1 MDTLLRTLKTA
12 DFGDDYNF
20 DSSSGMYRGV
30 PWRVFRDESGK
41 NVLVLGEEGVTCDFT
56 DGGSSNECPW
66 NQFSV
71 DAIETEGTIRCHGG
85 LDCLFQGQGVERMDL
100 SGFDT
105 SDVTSMRHMFDSCSK
120 LRELNISSF
129 DTSKVVDMAGMFSSC
144 DSLIE
149 LDLHNFDTKN
159 VVNMKNMFQNCAK
172 LTSLDVS
179 SFDTANVVDMQTMF
193 SGCCSLQSINVS
205 SFDTSNVTDMSRMF
219 EDCRNLRSLDL
230 SNFDTHNVLFMS
242 QMFYGCAELRSLD
255 VSSFDTSHVA
265 NMECMFYCC
274 PRLESLDVSS
284 FDTSKVTNMKA
295 MFCDCKSLKSLDL
308 SSFDTSNVVGMDRMF
323 SQCHSLEFLDI
334 SNFRLNENY
343 QSPPFARD
351 RLGYIFAG
359 CDRLC
364 DVVYTDDKFSE
375 PVSRCVNSFD
385 APVMRGDIDSIKRVS
400 VPGRD
405 GGEYM
410 ALGFYDAKTGDRFA
424 VVVPEDP
431 CVRRIDGKVD
441 HVVFGHK
448 QDRFVMRDKDEG
460 TRYVPLVNIKRRIL
474 DTIRDNEEVRSDL
487 RRKMQQQTE
496 ALDATAE
503 EKGLSTAHDVEHE
516 DQFE

>member
-20 DSSSGMYRGV
+20 DSSSGIYRGV
-30 PWRVFRDESGK
+30 PWRMFRDESGK

-159 VVNMKNMFQNCAK
+159 VTNMSYMFQHCTK
-172 LTSLDVS
+172 LTDLDVS
-179 SFDTANVVDMQTMF
+179 SFDTANVTDMANMF
-193 SGCCSLQSINVS
+193 SGCFSLPSINVS
-205 SFDTSNVTDMSRMF
+205 SFDTSNVKNMLNMF
-219 EDCRNLRSLDL
+219 EDCRNLKSLDL
-230 SNFDTHNVLFMS
+230 SNFDTHNVSLMM
-242 QMFYGCAELRSLD
+242 QMFRGCLKLKSVD
-255 VSSFDTSHVA
+255 VSSFDTSNVK
-265 NMECMFYCC
+265 NMSYMFGDC

-284 FDTSKVTNMKA
+284 FDTSNVKNMSS
-295 MFCDCKSLKSLDL
+295 MFYNCMLLKSLDL
-308 SSFDTSNVVGMDRMF
+308 SSFDTSNVMYMDGMF
-323 SQCHSLEFLDI
+323 SQCYSLEFLDI

-410 ALGFYDAKTGDRFA
+410 ALGFHDAKTGDRFA

-431 CVRRIDGKVD
+431 CVWRIDGKVD

-487 RRKMQQQTE
+487 RREMQQQTE
-496 ALDATAE
+496 ALNATAE
-503 EKGLSTAHDVEHE
+503 ERGLATSVDVDSNLEV
-516 DQFE
+516 

>member
-85 LDCLFQGQGVERMDL
+85 LDCLFQGQGVERIDL

-144 DSLIE
+144 DSLTE

-159 VVNMKNMFQNCAK
+159 VTNMSYMFQHCTK
-172 LTSLDVS
+172 LTDLDVS
-179 SFDTANVVDMQTMF
+179 SFDTANVTDMANMF
-193 SGCCSLQSINVS
+193 SGCFSLPSINVS
-205 SFDTSNVTDMSRMF
+205 SFDTSNVKNMSNMF
-219 EDCRNLRSLDL
+219 EDCRNLKSLDL
-230 SNFDTHNVLFMS
+230 SNFDTHNVSLMM
-242 QMFYGCAELRSLD
+242 QMFRGCLKLKSVD
-255 VSSFDTSHVA
+255 VSSFDTSNVK
-265 NMECMFYCC
+265 NMSYMFGDC

-284 FDTSKVTNMKA
+284 FDTSNVKNISS
-295 MFCDCKSLKSLDL
+295 MFYNCMLLKSLDL
-308 SSFDTSNVVGMDRMF
+308 SSFDTSNVMYMDGMF
-323 SQCHSLEFLDI
+323 SQCYSLEFLDI

-431 CVRRIDGKVD
+431 CVWRIDGKVD

-448 QDRFVMRDKDEG
+448 QERFVMRDKDEG

-503 EKGLSTAHDVEHE
+503 EKGLVTSADVDNDLEV
-516 DQFE
+516 

>member
-30 PWRVFRDESGK
+30 PWRAFRDESGK

-56 DGGSSNECPW
+56 DGGSSNKCPW

-71 DAIETEGTIRCHGG
+71 DAIETEGTIRCHGS
-85 LDCLFQGQGVERMDL
+85 LDCLFQGQGVERIDL

-105 SDVTSMRHMFDSCSK
+105 SDVTSMRRMFYGCNK

-129 DTSKVVDMAGMFSSC
+129 NTSKVTDMVGMFSGCSG
-144 DSLIE
+144 LTE

-159 VVNMKNMFQNCAK
+159 VIDMKNMFQHCTK
-172 LTSLDVS
+172 LTNLDVS
-179 SFDTANVVDMQTMF
+179 SFDTANVTSMENMF
-193 SGCCSLQSINVS
+193 SGCFSLPSIDVS
-205 SFDTSNVTDMSRMF
+205 SFDTSNVTDMSLMF
-219 EDCRNLRSLDL
+219 GSCRNLKSLDL
-230 SNFDTHNVLFMS
+230 SNFDTHNVSSMS
-242 QMFYGCAELRSLD
+242 EMFRGCIELKSLD
-255 VSSFDTSHVA
+255 LSSFDTSQVT
-265 NMECMFYCC
+265 NMGCMFFDC

-284 FDTSKVTNMKA
+284 FDTSQVTDMGC
-295 MFCDCKSLKSLDL
+295 MFYDCMRLKSLDL
-308 SSFDTSNVVGMDRMF
+308 SSFDTSNVMKMDEMF
-323 SQCHSLEFLDI
+323 ENCRSLEFLDI

-351 RLGYIFAG
+351 RLGYMFAS
-359 CDRLC
+359 CVRLC

-385 APVMRGDIDSIKRVS
+385 ADIMRRDIDSIKRVS

-410 ALGFYDAKTGDRFA
+410 ALGFHDAKTGDRFA
-424 VVVPEDP
+424 VVVPEDS
-431 CVRRIDGKVD
+431 CVWWIGDKVD

-448 QDRFVMRDKDEG
+448 QERFVMRDKDGG

-487 RRKMQQQTE
+487 RREMQQQTE
-496 ALDATAE
+496 SLNATAE
-503 EKGLSTAHDVEHE
+503 EKGLSTAHDVGHE

>member
-255 VSSFDTSHVA
+255 VSSFDTS
-265 NMECMFYCC
+265 
-274 PRLESLDVSS
+274 
-284 FDTSKVTNMKA
+284 KVTNMKA

-487 RRKMQQQTE
+487 RREMQQQTE
-496 ALDATAE
+496 AVNATAE

>member
-56 DGGSSNECPW
+56 DGGSSNDCPW
-66 NQFSV
+66 NQFGV
-71 DAIETEGTIRCHGG
+71 DAIETKGTIRCHGG
-85 LDCLFQGQGVERMDL
+85 LDYLFQGQGAERIDL

-105 SDVTSMRHMFDSCSK
+105 SDVISMRRMFYGCNK

-129 DTSKVVDMAGMFSSC
+129 NTSKVGDMVEMFSSC
-144 DSLIE
+144 GSLTE

-159 VVNMKNMFQNCAK
+159 VVNMENMFQNCAK
-172 LTSLDVS
+172 LTDLDVS
-179 SFDTANVVDMQTMF
+179 SFDTANVTDMEAMF

-255 VSSFDTSHVA
+255 VSAFDTSRVG

-308 SSFDTSNVVGMDRMF
+308 SSFDTSNVMIMDRMF

-334 SNFRLNENY
+334 SNFRLNEKY

-359 CDRLC
+359 CDKLC

-385 APVMRGDIDSIKRVS
+385 ANIMRRDIDSIKRVS

-410 ALGFYDAKTGDRFA
+410 ALGFHDVKTGDRFA

-431 CVRRIDGKVD
+431 CVWWIDGKVD

-448 QDRFVMRDKDEG
+448 QERFVMRDKDEG

-474 DTIRDNEEVRSDL
+474 DTIRDNEEVRSGL
-487 RRKMQQQTE
+487 RREMQQQTE
-496 ALDATAE
+496 ALNATAE
-503 EKGLSTAHDVEHE
+503 EKGLSTAHDVGHE